1 MCVVGRKG
9 EWLKIDGHQGWK
21 RWVGKGKGHRSRGK
35 LQTGRNGKWLIEA
48 RE

>member
-21 RWVGKGKGHRSRGK
+21 RWVGKGREKD
-35 LQTGRNGKWLIEA
+35 TGAVENCRLGATENG
-48 RE
+48 

>member
-1 MCVVGRKG
+1 MAENRWPSRLEKVGW
-9 EWLKIDGHQGWK
+9 E
-21 RWVGKGKGHRSRGK
+21 GKGKGHRSRGK